1 MIVKVHRKV
10 KVHKVPRTVAERR
23 RKRELHRMVDAL
35 DSSLYAEARSHLRML
50 LDCKI

>member
-23 RKRELHRMVDAL
+23 RKQELHRMVDAL
-35 DSSLYAEARSHLRML
+35 DASHCDDAKRL
-50 LDCKI
+50 LLSIVQEK